1 MQFCVAGD
9 VPMTMQR
16 LCGVYGDG
24 AVEGFFRRIFFC
36 FFRPPLRSW
45 GPANS

>member
-9 VPMTMQR
+9 VPVTMQR

-24 AVEGFFRRIFFC
+24 AVEGFCRRIFTA
-36 FFRPPLRSW
+36 FFRLPLRS
-45 GPANS
+45 

>member
-9 VPMTMQR
+9 VRVTMQR

-24 AVEGFFRRIFFC
+24 AVKDFFAVFFRL
-36 FFRPPLRSW
+36 FFRPPLRS
-45 GPANS
+45 